1 MCFSPR
7 ICPCVWCQEESFRPS
22 IPVSSRPRYLVYCF
36 TQTLA
41 STFAVSLA
49 AREEVLRPKV
59 LWGRGSEAQL
69 QAAGEGDE
77 AVKLWSP
84 GPAKLKSSSAKRA
97 LKNLQYDPLLV
108 LFDDTVKEEF
118 RILAAL
124 KQQQEQSDTARVSP
138 PGALSEAFGLASLRR
153 RILQVKRQELF
164 RTAAE
169 LLYLMVASMFKY
181 LEVPLMPPLIGGGM
195 VKLDMSGEQ
204 LKGLTEIYSMEALEM
219 VRDHLFKIIDV
230 QAPDRGAN
238 APALRISL
246 YQASQVYAMSALF
259 GYFLRQA
266 DIRYQLDKLV
276 SLGSKDV
283 PPEAS
288 QHEGRKKHRRPVP
301 RWMELQWVQS
311 ETQSDVSLK
320 DYIERFGPA
329 ELRQIR
335 TVASAEARYTLEI
348 QIGALFGNLRDLK
361 SRLMKAIEGARN
373 DEEATELL
381 QEAVMSGKIQ
391 SISVSYDSLRR
402 LILEAVSFGSA
413 LFDAETEVAGVYSLT
428 PTARRRPQSFED
440 FE

>member
-1 MCFSPR
+1 MAHLLATSKANPWRKVSPTL
-7 ICPCVWCQEESFRPS
+7 WWL
-22 IPVSSRPRYLVYCF
+22 PVVYLAYRCS
-36 TQTLA
+36 QTLSA
-41 STFAVSLA
+41 TFAVSLA
-49 AREEVLRPKV
+49 SCEELRQKV
-59 LWGRGSEAQL
+59 VWGRGGEAQL
-69 QAAGEGDE
+69 RAAEGGGD
-77 AVKLWSP
+77 ALKLWNP
-84 GPAKLKSSSAKRA
+84 GPAKLKSPAAKRA

-124 KQQQEQSDTARVSP
+124 KQQQEQAESRSAGP
-138 PGALSEAFGLASLRR
+138 PGAVSEAFGLASLRR
-153 RILQVKRQELF
+153 RILQVKSQELF

-181 LEVPLMPPLIGGGM
+181 LEVPLIPPLQGGGL

-219 VRDHLFKIIDV
+219 VRDHLFKIVDV
-230 QAPDRGAN
+230 QAQPQGPN
-238 APALRISL
+238 APTLRIAL

-276 SLGSKDV
+276 SLGSKEV
-283 PPEAS
+283 PPEED
-288 QHEGRKKHRRPVP
+288 QPEGRRGRKKHRRPVP

-311 ETQSDVSLK
+311 GTQSEVSLK

-348 QIGALFGNLRDLK
+348 QIGALFGNLRELK
-361 SRLMKAIEGARN
+361 SRLMKAVEGARN
-373 DEEATELL
+373 DEEATERL
-381 QEAVMSGKIQ
+381 QKAVMSGKIQ

-413 LFDAETEVAGVYSLT
+413 LFDAETEVSGVYSLT
-428 PTARRRPQSFED
+428 PTAERPGASFD
-440 FE
+440 DL

>member
-1 MCFSPR
+1 
-7 ICPCVWCQEESFRPS
+7 
-22 IPVSSRPRYLVYCF
+22 
-36 TQTLA
+36 
-41 STFAVSLA
+41 
-49 AREEVLRPKV
+49 
-59 LWGRGSEAQL
+59 
-69 QAAGEGDE
+69 
-77 AVKLWSP
+77 
-84 GPAKLKSSSAKRA
+84 
-97 LKNLQYDPLLV
+97 
-108 LFDDTVKEEF
+108 
-118 RILAAL
+118 
-124 KQQQEQSDTARVSP
+124 
-138 PGALSEAFGLASLRR
+138 
-153 RILQVKRQELF
+153 
-164 RTAAE
+164 
-169 LLYLMVASMFKY
+169 
-181 LEVPLMPPLIGGGM
+181 VPLMPPLIGGGM

-219 VRDHLFKIIDV
+219 VRDHLFNIIDV

-246 YQASQVYAMSALF
+246 YQAMSALF

-283 PPEAS
+283 PPEVS

-361 SRLMKAIEGARN
+361 SRLMKAIE
-373 DEEATELL
+373 
-381 QEAVMSGKIQ
+381 
-391 SISVSYDSLRR
+391 
-402 LILEAVSFGSA
+402 
-413 LFDAETEVAGVYSLT
+413 
-428 PTARRRPQSFED
+428 
-440 FE
+440 